1 MPGSEPAGRARVG
14 GGLTVTLDAGDSERA
29 HAVALSRLPAM
40 GPASLSRLVALH
52 GAGGAWAAVR
62 RGRPLGEEE
71 PASPVQRRRW
81 AIWAQASAKVDIE
94 ASWSEV
100 RALGIGVEVL
110 TTPGFPAVL
119 AGDHQRPGVIF
130 TRGSLEALE
139 GPRVAVVGTRRAS
152 RYGTDVAFALGRDLA
167 TAGVRVVSGLAKGID
182 AAAHAG
188 ALRAGSAPAVGV
200 VGSGLDV
207 IYPRSSARVWE
218 AVASTGLL
226 LSEAPPGAAPE
237 AWRFPVRNRVLAALG
252 QVVVVV
258 ESGPSGG
265 SRHTVD
271 AALARDRPVLAVP
284 GPVTSPTSVLPNR
297 LLAEGAAPAIDA
309 ADVLVALGLSPST
322 PTATGGD
329 GRAAVGAGPPD
340 RVQARVLDAIG
351 WSATCLEDVVS
362 RSGLRPGAVAVAL
375 ARLEADGWV
384 VAGPGTWE
392 RTAGP
397 RR

>member
-62 RGRPLGEEE
+62 RGRPPGEEE
-71 PASPVQRRRW
+71 PLSAVQRRRW
-81 AIWAQASAKVDIE
+81 AIWAEASAEVDIE

-130 TRGSLEALE
+130 TRGSIEALD

-237 AWRFPVRNRVLAALG
+237 AWRFPVRNRVLAALA

-309 ADVLVALGLSPST
+309 TDVLVALGLSPST
-322 PTATGGD
+322 PTATGVD
-329 GRAAVGAGPPD
+329 GGAAVGAGPPD
-340 RVQARVLDAIG
+340 RVQAGVLDAIG

-362 RSGLRPGAVAVAL
+362 RSGLRPGEVAVAL

-397 RR
+397 GR